1 MDARG
6 EHGLDGHPDDGD
18 ALDGSEGEYDADVA
32 DTFTSTMPGFS
43 VQPPTPLSRGNGTDH
58 MFESTPAPAR
68 TRPADGPH
76 PDDDSLSTSDL
87 AMHVAQN
94 GVPVNASKSQYG
106 SPAGLMPHAAS
117 FLANDSVL
125 AIQPKR
131 TFGRT
136 PSRQARIAEKLK
148 DPEFRRK
155 VDHAKAVLV
164 SHNLEQWHDEV
175 VQGRLQ
181 AYRVD
186 LANWM
191 GAILG
196 IPMNASTFMRD
207 IGALCSRLAV
217 PL

>member
-1 MDARG
+1 MTAPG
-6 EHGLDGHPDDGD
+6 ANGLGYIAEEGDTFDGD
-18 ALDGSEGEYDADVA
+18 DYYDADA
-32 DTFTSTMPGFS
+32 AAAFASTVPGFTL
-43 VQPPTPLSRGNGTDH
+43 QPPTPLTKSNGADH

-68 TRPADGPH
+68 GRAGVDDAGQPRP
-76 PDDDSLSTSDL
+76 DDSLSTSEL

-94 GVPVNASKSQYG
+94 GIPLEANRSQFG
-106 SPAGLMPHAAS
+106 SPAGLVPHSTS

-131 TFGRT
+131 NLGRT
-136 PSRQARIAEKLK
+136 PSKQARIAEKMK

-164 SHNLEQWHDEV
+164 SHNLDRWHNDV

-196 IPMNASTFMRD
+196 ISMNASTFMRD
-207 IGALCSRLAV
+207 IGSLPCRIDA
-217 PL
+217 